1 VFGISLTEVAM
12 IALVALVVVGPQK
25 LPGMLRTLGEWMRKI
40 RQMTTAV
47 RVQTGIDDIL
57 REEGI
62 DGGIAELRN
71 LVRGDLGSMA
81 RARKSRDRYDDDPY
95 ETAAE
100 LDRFRE
106 YPIEGVDCA
115 GALPDD
121 LVDEDEEEE
130 EAGEEPEADEQDD
143 GAREEEA
150 GEDDEEEQE
159 QPKKDAKPEAVER
172 ESTKAP
178 WQVDRKK

>member
-25 LPGMLRTLGEWMRKI
+25 LPGMLRTLGEWVRRI

-62 DGGIAELRN
+62 DGGIAELRS
-71 LVRGDLGSMA
+71 LVRGDLGNLA
-81 RARKSRDRYDDDPY
+81 RSKSAGRGRYEDDPY
-95 ETAAE
+95 EKAVE

-106 YPIEGVDCA
+106 YPVEGVDAA

-121 LVDEDEEEE
+121 LVSGDEDEDEDEEEKE
-130 EAGEEPEADEQDD
+130 QDEQR
-143 GAREEEA
+143 AENEETETDESEA
-150 GEDDEEEQE
+150 AEKEEKAEV
-159 QPKKDAKPEAVER
+159 VER

-178 WQVDRKK
+178 WQVGQKK